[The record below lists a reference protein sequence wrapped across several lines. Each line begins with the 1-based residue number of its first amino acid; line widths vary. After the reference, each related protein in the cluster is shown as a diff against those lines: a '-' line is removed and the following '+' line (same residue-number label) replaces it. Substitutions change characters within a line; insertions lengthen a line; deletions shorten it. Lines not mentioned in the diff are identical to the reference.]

1 MPKKARIAL
10 CIVAGAAFA
19 IAVFPQ
25 LTGVPVHEWVG
36 LAALTALL
44 AHLAASL
51 DSLGGLM
58 RAVRK
63 GSMLAAARFALDVA
77 LFAALAVCV
86 LSGVLISATVLPA
99 FGLFAPGYFL
109 WDPLHAT
116 SAKALLALV
125 LVHAV
130 THAGKLRRSGRS

>member
-1 MPKKARIAL
+1 MAL
-10 CIVAGAAFA
+10 CILAAVTFAVA
-19 IAVFPQ
+19 VLPQ
-25 LTGVPVHEWVG
+25 ITGISTHEWAG
-36 LAALTALL
+36 LVALGALL

-51 DSLGGLM
+51 DSLSGLA
-58 RAVRK
+58 RAARK
-63 GSMLAAARFALDVA
+63 GSMLAVARIALDVA
-77 LFAALAVCV
+77 LFAALVVCV
-86 LSGVLISATVLPA
+86 VSGALISATVLPA
-99 FGLFAPGYFL
+99 MGLFAPGYFI